1 MESAR
6 RAAWTFSTIDHA
18 SSNEFSSNHY
28 PVSISETLY
37 LRLAVYLIRVLRQL
51 YQRSNYPWF
60 YVLLFHPYTFTVF
73 SKVLPVAVAVCQRV
87 FQYTNISI
95 IIARLLPLL
104 YLLHL
109 HCILF
114 RCLFSV
120 IRVFQ
125 WTTTTALK
133 PKRRVAIERVNSST
147 ISKAYSPKRLTEHP
161 ESCFLLYS
169 WSSTS
174 STGPTTPFSSQRSD
188 IFKVMCFSA
197 LLERLCPTCTLLV
210 FWLLSPS

>member
-87 FQYTNISI
+87 FQYTNINI
-95 IIARLLPLL
+95 IIVLLLPLL
-104 YLLHL
+104 FFF
-109 HCILF
+109 LF
-114 RCLFSV
+114 F
-120 IRVFQ
+120 IFFIFIVFFFG
-125 WTTTTALK
+125 
-133 PKRRVAIERVNSST
+133 V
-147 ISKAYSPKRLTEHP
+147 
-161 ESCFLLYS
+161 CFLLLEFFN
-169 WSSTS
+169 
-174 STGPTTPFSSQRSD
+174 GRQQQR
-188 IFKVMCFSA
+188 
-197 LLERLCPTCTLLV
+197 
-210 FWLLSPS
+210 